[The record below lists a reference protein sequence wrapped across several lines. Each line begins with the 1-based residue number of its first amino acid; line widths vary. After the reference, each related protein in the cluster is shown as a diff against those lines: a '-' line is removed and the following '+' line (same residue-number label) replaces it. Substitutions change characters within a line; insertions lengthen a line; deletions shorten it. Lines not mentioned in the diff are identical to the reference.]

1 MSYNRLYRLDDAAF
15 ATLPRLSVL
24 DLSHNEDLK
33 VLDKAFV
40 GLQNSLVKLGLENIS
55 LSTVPE
61 LPLPYLRV
69 LKLGNNELPSIPQD
83 LAPNISAL
91 RELDLSDNDLTN
103 IPVITQFLTH
113 LRSLHIIQQ

>member
-1 MSYNRLYRLDDAAF
+1 MDLSFNKLYRLDDAAF

-69 LKLGNNELPSIPQD
+69 LKIGNNELPSIPQD

-91 RELDLSDNDLTN
+91 RELDLSGNDLTN
-103 IPVITQFLTH
+103 IPAVTHLLTH
-113 LRSLHIIQQ
+113 LR